1 MITDLPT
8 LSSDHHSFFSVYTP
22 RSAFSK
28 SRLVISPPPPPSS
41 PPPPELLMG
50 SNLSKFLFV
59 GQLFRVTASLTPPP
73 PILPTTNE
81 ILIHRPEVET
91 DSENEYE
98 SYVHPI
104 FVSSSYDEENIVTI
118 SDSE

>member
-1 MITDLPT
+1 
-8 LSSDHHSFFSVYTP
+8 
-22 RSAFSK
+22 
-28 SRLVISPPPPPSS
+28 
-41 PPPPELLMG
+41 MG

-73 PILPTTNE
+73 PILPTTDE
-81 ILIHRPEVET
+81 ILIHQPEVET